1 MSSGKKESDPDLS
14 RIMLQKLQTKVD
26 SLLSENASMK
36 RELEFL
42 KQKQDDSS
50 NALSKAKEQA
60 ASQIANSGTAES
72 KLRVAMIEIETLK
85 L

>member
-1 MSSGKKESDPDLS
+1 
-14 RIMLQKLQTKVD
+14 
-26 SLLSENASMK
+26 MK